1 MDPRSFELGIE
12 YSFFK
17 DVLHEIHIFNLLR
30 SPVVSDFGN
39 ILSRL
44 RVPTSEP
51 SIFMLASV
59 KFLVGGVS
67 PYVFQDLGALQGA
80 SLAPLPTPLE
90 YFCLV
95 PDGKARQMGISM
107 IF

>member
-1 MDPRSFELGIE
+1 
-12 YSFFK
+12 
-17 DVLHEIHIFNLLR
+17 
-30 SPVVSDFGN
+30 
-39 ILSRL
+39 
-44 RVPTSEP
+44 
-51 SIFMLASV
+51 MLASV

-90 YFCLV
+90 YFCHV
-95 PDGKARQMGISM
+95 PDGKARHTGIGV